1 MSKKNLFD
9 AVCTDVCVLLSL
21 CLKGILVSLW
31 LRYESVFQRGVIGK
45 AVKEGGFVA
54 LAFCFNDCRS
64 LLPLLPVIA
73 L

>member
-1 MSKKNLFD
+1 MS
-9 AVCTDVCVLLSL
+9 
-21 CLKGILVSLW
+21 
-31 LRYESVFQRGVIGK
+31 LRLRDESVFQRGVTGK
-45 AVKEGGFVA
+45 AVKKGGLGA